1 MSGSQQAPEG
11 FLNTLRRI
19 ICRLLC
25 DDAPPPP
32 PPPPTREPLRSFE
45 PGQVAIL
52 TEYPP
57 GVELTP
63 RQIVDR
69 VSARLDRISID
80 GQEKVQLAPERV
92 IILRGAQRTLAT
104 VLGDV
109 PAARENPA
117 RLIRFIS
124 QLHRAIA
131 LPPLNPNPPDQIPGE
146 TPKGEQPNQP
156 GEPSAP
162 ESPGDQPPPAT
173 AEARLAAA
181 GAPVARALVP
191 DADGFNLRAASPNWF
206 ASSAPYIG
214 GGGPGGW
221 PVGATPASN
230 STGPQPWEFE
240 LSPTLQPPILGAIDV
255 EVAILDTVPTLANL
269 LSAYSTWVG
278 NAQTAP
284 SQLQNPLLKSL
295 LADASSGL
303 FNVSQLYGPGAA
315 LGAAGALDV
324 VYLPGSTPLILNQ
337 FPFPIPSHGLFIA
350 GIIRSIAPKAKIRLI
365 QALNDEGGASLASIT
380 QALAEANHAGRT
392 APLVI
397 NCSFTMQIPRPGDPL
412 GSLPPDLQGVSQATL
427 DSLTQLLQDTFA
439 VVSSLPD
446 VKIVAAAGNT
456 GSGGQHPL
464 ARFPAAFTAIT
475 GTAALKQDDNNPLT
489 PPALTDYSDQADDQ
503 PSEGFAA
510 FGGETTIST
519 PPLANTT
526 KGMLGVF
533 LEWLPIPVGTTGS
546 FFLTPNTSGW
556 ARWAGTSFA
565 TPIVSAVLANLLSE
579 GRSPADAVAFL
590 DSASDDTGVQ
600 NAVPVNQQI

>member
-1 MSGSQQAPEG
+1 
-11 FLNTLRRI
+11 
-19 ICRLLC
+19 
-25 DDAPPPP
+25 
-32 PPPPTREPLRSFE
+32 
-45 PGQVAIL
+45 VAIL

-69 VSARLDRISID
+69 VSARLDRINID

-109 PAARENPA
+109 PAARESPA

-124 QLHRAIA
+124 QLHQTIA
-131 LPPLNPNPPDQIPGE
+131 LPPLSPNPPDQIPAG
-146 TPKGEQPNQP
+146 TRK
-156 GEPSAP
+156 
-162 ESPGDQPPPAT
+162 GDQPGDPYPPDSPNDQSPPAT

-181 GAPVARALVP
+181 GARALAP
-191 DADGFNLRAASPNWF
+191 DADGFNLRAASPNWL
-206 ASSAPYIG
+206 ASGAPYII

-221 PVGATPASN
+221 PVGATPATNPS
-230 STGPQPWEFE
+230 GPQSWEFD
-240 LSPTLQPPILGAIDV
+240 LPPTLQPPILGAIDV
-255 EVAILDTVPTLANL
+255 EVAILDTAPTSANL
-269 LSAYSTWVG
+269 LSAYTTWVG

-284 SQLQNPLLKSL
+284 LQPLNPLLKSL
-295 LADASSGL
+295 LADPSSGS
-303 FNVSQLYGPGAA
+303 FNVAQLYGPGAA
-315 LGAAGALDV
+315 VGPAGALDV

-365 QALNDEGGASLASIT
+365 QALNDEAGASIASIT
-380 QALAEANHAGRT
+380 QALAEANHVGRT

-397 NCSFTMQIPRPGDPL
+397 NCSFTMQIPRSGDPL
-412 GSLPPDLQGVSQATL
+412 ASIPPDLQGVPQATL
-427 DSLTQLLQDTFA
+427 DSLTQLLRDTFA

-464 ARFPAAFTAIT
+464 ARFPAAFTAIA
-475 GTAALKQDDNNPLT
+475 GTAALTQDDNNPLT
-489 PPALTDYSDQADDQ
+489 PPVLADYSDQADDQ
-503 PSEGFAA
+503 PAEGFAA

-519 PPLANTT
+519 PPLANAT

-533 LEWLPIPVGTTGS
+533 LEWLPIPVGTSGS
-546 FFLTPNTSGW
+546 FFLMPNTSGW

-579 GRSPADAVAFL
+579 GRSPADAAAFL
-590 DSASDDTGVQ
+590 DSASDDSGVQ
-600 NAVPVNQQI
+600 NAVPVKQQP